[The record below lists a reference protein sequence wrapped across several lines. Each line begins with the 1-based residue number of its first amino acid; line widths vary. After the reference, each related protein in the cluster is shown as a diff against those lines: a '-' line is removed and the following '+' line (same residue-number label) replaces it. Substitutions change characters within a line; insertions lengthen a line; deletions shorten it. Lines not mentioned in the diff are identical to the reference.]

1 MMTPEERERLM
12 EFILQSQAGSEIR
25 LQRIEESHEKSV
37 KRTDRLERLAK
48 LFVGAGRRER
58 RERRAVD
65 EKVGIIISSH
75 IDLTEQVDRL
85 ILVQAHNEEIS
96 QKNAEAAIELR
107 ASLAASQAR
116 QEESV
121 AALNASLAA
130 SYEIKENLFF
140 DLSLQYRTYKVDAAP
155 ALNNN
160 STMISAGIRWNA
172 FKRRYDY

>member
-85 ILVQAHNEEIS
+85 ILVQAHNEEIAR
-96 QKNAEAAIELR
+96 KNAEAAIELS

-130 SYEIKENLFF
+130 SQARQEE
-140 DLSLQYRTYKVDAAP
+140 SAA
-155 ALNNN
+155 ALNASLEKLGEKVSNLADIVNN
-160 STMISAGIRWNA
+160 LATRNGNGSHGAS
-172 FKRRYDY
+172 